1 MFVRLGLNSLPETNA
16 VFSKVCKLLTKIFI
30 VDSSELN
37 NNSWTKKSVFKVN
50 KNILRFFLAATCCLN
65 VFGTIP
71 DLSIWFSLSI
81 SSIDFACEMASL
93 NKVKIYECVRK
104 LVLILS

>member
-1 MFVRLGLNSLPETNA
+1 MYTQKVRPFGWVYILAWSFFQKTYL
-16 VFSKVCKLLTKIFI
+16 
-30 VDSSELN
+30 
-37 NNSWTKKSVFKVN
+37 SVFKVN